1 MCRRP
6 RTSSISWTGFVINR
20 SLLVFAVASVCVF
33 AELSPEQRVSE
44 FRQLAGL
51 YAKNYGPYEWKRDTQ
66 NFDLMHISP
75 WLERA
80 RTAKDD
86 LDFADLMIEY
96 VSKLNDGHDLLM
108 LRSTYW
114 AYLGFDVDQYDGK
127 PLIDFIDRAQLPRT
141 RFPFDV
147 GDELVSIDGF
157 NTEELIERFRKYSIC
172 GNDLATRRQALL
184 WLTYRDQRFIPR
196 AHEIPAAARVVVRRA
211 SDGAESTVNLAW
223 FKSGRPM
230 ASFGT
235 LPNPFSL
242 SAQTVVNPASLA
254 RDRIREM
261 QTLRQPRSRY
271 RAVQGVGVRAP
282 LFAPPDG
289 FVQRLGRSGAD
300 AFYSGT
306 FKSGGLTIGYIRIPD
321 FDPAIPSVAANQFVS
336 EMVYFQA
343 NTDGLVIDL
352 MRNPGG
358 SVEYAN
364 YLISA
369 VMPDYHRVIG
379 FEIRATSYWVTAFSQ
394 ALAQSDELGDPPWV
408 VDWWRAML
416 RDIRTANSENRGR
429 TGPLPLDSGPDFEPS
444 LIRPPLQSQGRNIAY
459 GKPLLVLVDEF
470 TASGGDA
477 FAATIQDNKRGK
489 LFGMRT
495 MGLGGNVFGW
505 GMDGYAEVDL
515 TITASLMARKDNID
529 TGGEFPVTYYV
540 ENVGVRPEIINDYMT
555 ANNLRNRGR
564 DYVQAFTQA
573 IVDHIRASQ
582 PKENEQ

>member
-1 MCRRP
+1 M
-6 RTSSISWTGFVINR
+6 
-20 SLLVFAVASVCVF
+20 A
-33 AELSPEQRVSE
+33 E
-44 FRQLAGL
+44 FRQLAGI

-80 RTAKDD
+80 REAKDD

-114 AYLGFDVDQYDGK
+114 AYLGFDVDLYDGK

-141 RFPFDV
+141 RFPFEI

-157 NTEELIERFRKYSIC
+157 SAEELIERFRKYSIC
-172 GNDLATRRQALL
+172 GNDLSTRRQASL

-196 AHEIPAAARVVVRRA
+196 AHEIPASARVVVRRA
-211 SDGAESTVNLAW
+211 SDGSESTAILAW

-230 ASFGT
+230 TSFGT
-235 LPNPFSL
+235 LPNTFNFK
-242 SAQTVVNPASLA
+242 AQADVKLISQA
-254 RDRIREM
+254 RERIREL
-261 QTLRQPRSRY
+261 QTLRHPLSKY

-289 FVQRLGRSGAD
+289 FVQRLGRNGVD

-306 FKSGGLTIGYIRIPD
+306 FQADGLTIGYIRIPD
-321 FDPAIPSVAANQFVS
+321 FDPAIPALASSQFVS
-336 EMVYFQA
+336 EMSYFQA

-358 SVEYAN
+358 RVDYAN
-364 YLISA
+364 YLVSA

-394 ALAQSDELGDPPWV
+394 ALAESEDLGDPPWV
-408 VDWWRAML
+408 VDWWRGML

-444 LIRPPLQSQGRNIAY
+444 LIRPPLQSQGRNIAFA
-459 GKPLLVLVDEF
+459 KPLLLLVDEF

-477 FAATIQDNKRGK
+477 FAATIQDNQRGK

-505 GMDGYAEVDL
+505 ALDGYAEVDL
-515 TITASLMARKDNID
+515 TVTASLMARKDNID
-529 TGGEFPVTYYV
+529 TGGEFPITYYV
-540 ENVGVRPEIINDYMT
+540 ENLGVRPDIVNDYMT
-555 ANNLRNRGR
+555 TNNLRNRGR

-573 IVDHIRASQ
+573 IVDQIHESQ
-582 PKENEQ
+582 AKENEQ